1 MTYFTIGVEDHYG
14 WANLVSVAASG
25 PEITVL
31 DKRRVDLIEPNLAT
45 SPYHTKHCKCEN
57 QRPRSL

>member
-25 PEITVL
+25 PDITVI
-31 DKRRVDLIEPNLAT
+31 DKRRVDLISLAQAIRSGT
-45 SPYHTKHCKCEN
+45 LAQAERHCQC
-57 QRPRSL
+57 QTR